1 MKNNTQTMIKKE
13 FAFEIKDVD
22 IENYTMRAI
31 VSSGQPDRGGDIT
44 EQSWLLDNYNKNPVV
59 LWGHDHSI
67 PAVGKTLSIGVN
79 NDGMLEAVI
88 QFAVEHSA
96 LAKEL
101 WGLYRDKF
109 LNAFSAGFIPN
120 DIEEMNGFR
129 VLKNNELLEFS
140 CVNIPMDALALA
152 KSAGLNVSMIEKSMT
167 EENNEEEPEEAEK
180 GNFEAITEKEGKV
193 LSSKNRKLIEN
204 ALSSLDDLL
213 KADKGATGEP
223 KKKYKMKR
231 NKIINKAIRELM
243 DSRK

>member
-1 MKNNTQTMIKKE
+1 MKNKQTMIKKE
-13 FAFEIKDVD
+13 FAFETKDVNF
-22 IENYTMRAI
+22 ENYTMKVI

-59 LWGHDHSI
+59 LWGHDNSI
-67 PAVGKTLSIGVN
+67 PAVGKALSIGIN

-96 LAKEL
+96 LAREL
-101 WGLYRDKF
+101 WGLYSDKF
-109 LNAFSAGFIPN
+109 LNAFSAGFVPGN
-120 DIEEMNGFR
+120 IEEMNGFR
-129 VLKNNELLEFS
+129 ILKNNELLEFS
-140 CVNIPMDALALA
+140 CVNVPMDALALA
-152 KSAGLNVSMIEKSMT
+152 KSAGLSVSMIEKSMT
-167 EENNEEEPEEAEK
+167 DESTEEEPEVAEK
-180 GNFEAITEKEGKV
+180 GNFEEITEKEERV

-204 ALSSLDDLL
+204 ALSSLDALL
-213 KADKGATGEP
+213 KADKGANGES